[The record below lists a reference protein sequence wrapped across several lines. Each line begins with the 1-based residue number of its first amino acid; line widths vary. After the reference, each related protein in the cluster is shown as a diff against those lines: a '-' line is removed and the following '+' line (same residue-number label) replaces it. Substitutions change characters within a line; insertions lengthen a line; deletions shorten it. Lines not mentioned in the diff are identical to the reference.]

1 MMLTRKV
8 ALGVAAVVAAGVI
21 GTAGV
26 AAATA
31 PATPAPAPAPTAS
44 EQAPGDRAE
53 GDKAGKARRHALRA
67 RGMHGEWVVKGRDGA
82 PVTLASVRG
91 TVTAVGAASV
101 TVRAEDGYTATYT
114 VNAGTRVRGADID
127 AISDVEV
134 GARAV
139 VVGVKDGGTLTARR
153 VLVRK

>member
-1 MMLTRKV
+1 MLTRKV

-31 PATPAPAPAPTAS
+31 PATPAPAPTAS
-44 EQAPGDRAE
+44 EQAPGDRA
-53 GDKAGKARRHALRA
+53 GDKAGEARRHALRA

-127 AISDVEV
+127 AISDVAV